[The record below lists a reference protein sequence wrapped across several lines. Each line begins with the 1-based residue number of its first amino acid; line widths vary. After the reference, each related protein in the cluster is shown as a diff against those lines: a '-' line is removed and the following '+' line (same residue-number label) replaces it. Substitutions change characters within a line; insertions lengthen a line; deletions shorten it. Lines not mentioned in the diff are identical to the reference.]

1 MPPKGKNPTNVP
13 VDILTGNMIKTLL
26 GRKDQNEEKKEI
38 IAILENVF
46 NLKEDKSKL
55 DIFFIGLRHLL
66 QL

>member
-1 MPPKGKNPTNVP
+1 MPPKGKKPTNVP
-13 VDILTGNMIKTLL
+13 VDILTGNMIETLL

-55 DIFFIGLRHLL
+55 DIL
-66 QL
+66 